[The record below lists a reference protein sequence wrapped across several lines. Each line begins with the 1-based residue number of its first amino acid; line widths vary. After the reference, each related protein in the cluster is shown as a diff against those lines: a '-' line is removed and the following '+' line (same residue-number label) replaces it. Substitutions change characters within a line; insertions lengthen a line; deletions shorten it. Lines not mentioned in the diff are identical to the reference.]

1 MIITK
6 LNLEYN
12 IEENFPNAKCIRGWE
27 GGGADHAVKDGIHY
41 LIIDERSMIG
51 FMDENDP
58 DDKMLM
64 DKLLHLIQFDN
75 EEEFKQYL
83 EEELSW
89 AVNMEDK

>member
-1 MIITK
+1 
-6 LNLEYN
+6 
-12 IEENFPNAKCIRGWE
+12 
-27 GGGADHAVKDGIHY
+27 
-41 LIIDERSMIG
+41 MIG

-58 DDKMLM
+58 DDKMIM

-89 AVNMEDK
+89 AVNMEDR

>member
-6 LNLEYN
+6 LNLEYD
-12 IEENFPNAKCIRGWE
+12 IKENFPNAKCIRGWE
-27 GGGADHAVKDGIHY
+27 GGGADYAVKDGIHY

-58 DDKMLM
+58 DDKMIM

-89 AVNMEDK
+89 AVNMEDR

>member
-6 LNLEYN
+6 LNLEYD
-12 IEENFPNAKCIRGWE
+12 IKENFPNAKCVRGWE
-27 GGGADHAVKDGIHY
+27 GGGAYYAVKDSIHY
-41 LIIDERSMIG
+41 LIIDERTMAG

-58 DDKMLM
+58 DDKMLI

>member
-6 LNLEYN
+6 LNLEYD
-12 IEENFPNAKCIRGWE
+12 IKENFPNAKRVRGWE
-27 GGGADHAVKDGIHY
+27 GGGAYYAVKDSIHY
-41 LIIDERSMIG
+41 LIIDERTMAG

-89 AVNMEDK
+89 AVNMEDR

>member
-75 EEEFKQYL
+75 EEEFKKYL

-89 AVNMEDK
+89 AVNMENR